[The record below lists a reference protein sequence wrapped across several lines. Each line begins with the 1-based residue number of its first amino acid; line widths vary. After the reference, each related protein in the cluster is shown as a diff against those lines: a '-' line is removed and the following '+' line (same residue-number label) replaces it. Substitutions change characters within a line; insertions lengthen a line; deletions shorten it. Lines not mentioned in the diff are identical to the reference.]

1 MPASL
6 EPLILFYRLGVALV
20 LGLLI
25 GLQREYAWHQESS
38 PERPELFAGARTF
51 ALTGLLG
58 ATGALMAE
66 VFNAAWLLGVLFVLV
81 GALVT
86 GAYLALARK
95 ASYGLT
101 SEVALLLT
109 LGAGALCYA
118 GYVRTAAAVGV
129 TTTVV
134 LALKGPTQSFVA
146 RLTRQ
151 DVYATLTF
159 AVITVI
165 VLPLLPRTP
174 LGPAPFDVL
183 VPYHLWLM
191 VVLISGISFLG
202 YVLMQVVG
210 TARGT
215 GLAGL
220 LGGLVS
226 STAVTLS
233 FAQRSRH
240 TEATAPLALG
250 ILLAW
255 AVMFARVLMAVAV
268 VHPALL
274 HPLWPPLT
282 VAGLVCLAGGGWRWR
297 QDRATPSDG
306 TAGALTNPFEL
317 RPALTFGLL
326 YAAILLGANL
336 ARLTLGE
343 AGLYLSGLVA
353 GLADVDAITLSMAAL
368 SRDGLATSFAA
379 RTIVLA
385 TAANTLVKGGIV
397 LMAGSPA
404 LRKHLWP
411 VLVLVLATAPGLAFL
426 LR

>member
-1 MPASL
+1 MLDSS
-6 EPLILFYRLGVALV
+6 EPLILFYRLGVALI
-20 LGLLI
+20 LGLLV
-25 GLQREYAWHQESS
+25 GLQREYAWHQENS
-38 PERPELFAGARTF
+38 PEQPELLAGARTF

-58 ATGALMAE
+58 ATAALLAE
-66 VFNAAWLLGVLFVLV
+66 VLQAPWMLALLFLLV
-81 GALVT
+81 GALLLM
-86 GAYLALARK
+86 AYALLARK
-95 ASYGLT
+95 AHYGLT
-101 SEVALLLT
+101 TEIALLLT
-109 LGAGALCYA
+109 LGTGALCHA
-118 GYVRTAAAVGV
+118 GYVRTAAALGV
-129 TTTVV
+129 TTAVV
-134 LALKGPTQSFVA
+134 LALKDPARSFVA

-165 VLPLLPRTP
+165 ILPLLPHTP
-174 LGPAPFDVL
+174 LGPPPFDVL

-202 YVLMQVVG
+202 YVLIQVVG
-210 TARGT
+210 PARGT

-240 TEATAPLALG
+240 TEAVAPLGLG

-255 AVMFARVLMAVAV
+255 VVMFGRVIVAVAV

-274 HPLWPPLT
+274 QPLWPPLMA
-282 VAGLVCLAGGGWRWR
+282 AGVLCLGGAAWLWHRDR
-297 QDRATPSDG
+297 QTRTE
-306 TAGALTNPFEL
+306 GAALLTNPFEL

-336 ARLTLGE
+336 ARLTLGKT
-343 AGLYLSGLVA
+343 GLYLSGLVA

-368 SRDGLATSFAA
+368 SRDGLATSIAA

-385 TAANTLVKGGIV
+385 TAANTLVKGGMV
-397 LMAGSPA
+397 LTTSSPA
-404 LRKHLWP
+404 LRRLLWP
-411 VLVLVLATAPGLAFL
+411 LLALILVTAPGIAFL
-426 LR
+426 MP